1 MKNSYSLYITVPA
14 VLEEVNVSSL
24 LSGNTDMY
32 YCCGVEVHLEVAGI
46 DRYVLHVFVTR
57 PTPPTFESA
66 QTCS

>member
-32 YCCGVEVHLEVAGI
+32 Y
-46 DRYVLHVFVTR
+46 
-57 PTPPTFESA
+57 
-66 QTCS
+66 